1 MARRRVG
8 VMAAVLII
16 ASMVVGC
23 ANLIGGTPTWPGA
36 TLDKVLL
43 TESDFPSG
51 VRFDRIVDSP
61 GEPDNAGGPQTMLS
75 IPSGC
80 SNGLTDVIASTAER
94 GPGAAAKYAVTYAN
108 TRILMTVLTSQLN
121 LDELA
126 ATASRCAE
134 FEAFFDPDSI
144 GIPISTSELP
154 DARPGQLVYQQTM
167 TLGGDDS
174 SVFMSFENIDRM
186 AVFGVAFAGVETSD
200 QPANLPKAS
209 LPQTFIEIAER
220 QAHRIASA

>member
-1 MARRRVG
+1 MARRWVG
-8 VMAAVLII
+8 VVAAV
-16 ASMVVGC
+16 AVTVSMVSGC
-23 ANLIGGTPTWPGA
+23 ANSIAGTPTWPGA

-51 VRFDRIVDSP
+51 VQFDRIIDSP
-61 GEPDNAGGPQTMLS
+61 GEADNAGAPQTMLS
-75 IPSGC
+75 VPAGC
-80 SNGLTDVIASTAER
+80 SNGLTDVIAASAER

-121 LDELA
+121 LEELA

-134 FEAFFDPDSI
+134 FEAFFDPDSA
-144 GIPISTSELP
+144 GIPITTSELP
-154 DARPGQLVYQQTM
+154 DARPGQLVYRQTM

-186 AVFGVAFAGVETSD
+186 AVFGVAFDGTENSD
-200 QPANLPKAS
+200 QPRGLPKAT
-209 LPQTFIEIAER
+209 LPHTFIDIADR
-220 QAHRIASA
+220 QAQRIAST